1 MGARGPEMI
10 VYTEHGE
17 RVELANKPLAQGGE
31 GAIYQMNG
39 RSRLVAK
46 IYLADPEQH
55 REKIEAMVSVYPQV
69 AGIRALEHI
78 AWPMGALYADSGTR
92 HFVGFGMRCMPSHRK
107 LEDVCAYPAPA
118 DIDMSQLEKID
129 YLIELCRM
137 VDALHGMG
145 QVIGDFNT
153 RNVLVLENGC
163 RPGMV
168 DVDSFHVNIE
178 HQEYRCE
185 VCMPGYNAPE
195 LLRAVRGTTYKDATG
210 ATFTKATDRFALA
223 LHIFRML
230 MNGVHPYHCVT
241 LPDKNGS
248 YPAPLPVDKRIE
260 QGATPFFANVPHVK
274 VPSFA
279 PDISAF
285 PAYVTDLFQRAFVRS
300 AADPGARP
308 TASAWCRAL
317 ERYRR
322 ELAQC
327 AADGHHWYSA
337 SVSSCPYCAAEARAK
352 AKRASAAKTCA
363 AAAQKPAP
371 ASGAVSTAGQTKR
384 AAGTGCTS
392 NTTPAPKTA
401 APKTASW
408 VDTADKLFWPA
419 VAAVVIAMIFVP
431 GLADA
436 AASAVGG
443 LADAVGDVAVPLVVG
458 GVVLYGLL
466 S

>member
-1 MGARGPEMI
+1 MI
-10 VYTEHGE
+10 VYTNQGE
-17 RVELANKPLAQGGE
+17 RVNLAGKPLAQGGE

-46 IYLADPEQH
+46 IYLADPEGH
-55 REKIEAMVSVYPQV
+55 REKIEAMVSVYSQI
-69 AGIRALEHI
+69 AGIQALEHI
-78 AWPMGALYADSGTR
+78 AWPMGALYADASATR
-92 HFVGFGMRCMPSHRK
+92 FVGFGMRCMPSHRK
-107 LEDVCAYPAPA
+107 LEDVCAYPMPA
-118 DIDMSQLEKID
+118 DIDMSQLEKVD

-137 VDALHGMG
+137 VDALHGLG

-163 RPGMV
+163 TPGMV
-168 DVDSFHVNIE
+168 DVDSFHVDIE

-195 LLRAVRGTTYKDATG
+195 LLRAVRGTTYKDAPG

-223 LHIFRML
+223 LHIFRLL
-230 MNGVHPYHCVT
+230 MNGVHPYHCVA

-285 PAYVTDLFQRAFVRS
+285 PAYLTDLFQRAFVGS
-300 AADPGARP
+300 ATDPSVRP
-308 TASAWCRAL
+308 TASEWCRAL
-317 ERYRR
+317 ERYRL
-322 ELAQC
+322 ELRCC
-327 AADGHHWYSA
+327 AADAHHWYSK
-337 SVSSCPYCAAEARAK
+337 SLSSCPYCAAEARAT
-352 AKRASAAKTCA
+352 AKRASAAKVCA
-363 AAAQKPAP
+363 AATQKTAQVPGAAP
-371 ASGAVSTAGQTKR
+371 SARQAQRT
-384 AAGTGCTS
+384 AGTGHTS
-392 NTTPAPKTA
+392 NAKP

-408 VDTADKLFWPA
+408 IDMADKLFWPA

-436 AASAVGG
+436 AASAAGG
-443 LADAVGDVAVPLVVG
+443 LFDAVSGVAVPLVVG

>member
-1 MGARGPEMI
+1 MM

-17 RVELANKPLAQGGE
+17 RVVLADKPLAQGGE
-31 GAIYQMNG
+31 GAIYKMNG
-39 RSRLVAK
+39 RPRLVAK
-46 IYLADPEQH
+46 IYLADAEEH
-55 REKIEAMVSVYPQV
+55 REKIEAMVSVYPQI
-69 AGIRALEHI
+69 ANSQALEHI
-78 AWPMGALYADSGTR
+78 AWPMGALYADASAMR
-92 HFVGFGMRCMPSHRK
+92 FVGFGMRCMPQHRK
-107 LEDVCAYPAPA
+107 LEDMCAYPAPA
-118 DIDMSQLEKID
+118 DIDMSQREKVD

-137 VDALHGMG
+137 VNALHSLG

-163 RPGMV
+163 VPGMV
-168 DVDSFHVNIE
+168 DADSFHASIE
-178 HQEYRCE
+178 HREYRCE

-195 LLRAVRGTTYKDATG
+195 LLRAVRGTTYKDAPG
-210 ATFTKATDRFALA
+210 ETFTKATDRFALA
-223 LHIFRML
+223 LHIFRLL

-285 PAYVTDLFQRAFVRS
+285 PAYLTDLFQRAFVGS
-300 AADPGARP
+300 AADPSVRP
-308 TASAWCRAL
+308 TASEWCRAL
-317 ERYRR
+317 ERYRL
-322 ELAQC
+322 ELRCC
-327 AADGHHWYSA
+327 AADTHHWYSK
-337 SVSSCPYCAAEARAK
+337 SLSSCPYCAAEARAT
-352 AKRASAAKTCA
+352 AKRASAAKACA
-363 AAAQKPAP
+363 AATQKTTL
-371 ASGAVSTAGQTKR
+371 ASGAASSARQTR
-384 AAGTGCTS
+384 RTAGTGHTS
-392 NTTPAPKTA
+392 NAKP

-408 VDTADKLFWPA
+408 IDTADKFFWPA
-419 VAAVVIAMIFVP
+419 VAVVVIAMIFVP

-436 AASAVGG
+436 AASAAGG
-443 LADAVGDVAVPLVVG
+443 LFDAVSGVAVPLVVG